1 MSHHI
6 SGDTRA
12 QNLKANLPRAEAHEI
27 DQALARL
34 TGIGR
39 TGMGTL
45 FKVMALMHRD
55 LPAPPGF
62 EHRHTAAV
70 DPAFITPI
78 DGNVLINCP
87 IQTLRSVWFP
97 AKNLW

>member
-1 MSHHI
+1 MGVKVDGPLEQVAFLNRRGI
-6 SGDTRA
+6 QIRA

-45 FKVMALMHRD
+45 FKVMAFTHRD

-62 EHRHTAAV
+62 EH
-70 DPAFITPI
+70 
-78 DGNVLINCP
+78 
-87 IQTLRSVWFP
+87 
-97 AKNLW
+97 

>member
-1 MSHHI
+1 MGRLNAYGPLEQAAFLNRLGI
-6 SGDTRA
+6 QTRA

-45 FKVMALMHRD
+45 FKVMAFTHRD
-55 LPAPPGF
+55 LPSPPGF
-62 EHRHTAAV
+62 EHAGYA
-70 DPAFITPI
+70 
-78 DGNVLINCP
+78 
-87 IQTLRSVWFP
+87 
-97 AKNLW
+97 